1 MKYRR
6 ESRVFHRVLV
16 NFLSLGLLSVGVELD
31 HYLAL
36 GAVGILISTHWW
48 LTNANMQDD
57 LAIALWASPDVVS
70 FRYWLGEQY

>member
-16 NFLSLGLLSVGVELD
+16 NFLSLLLLSVGVELD